1 MRHYYEVI
9 GMLNN
14 RGTDIGSGT
23 IVQQYYSE
31 SGVLYTFVYASTEA
45 GFVVSNIVIGG
56 IS

>member
-1 MRHYYEVI
+1 MTYNEVI
-9 GMLNN
+9 EMLNN

-45 GFVVSNIVIGG
+45 GFVVSNIKIGD

>member
-1 MRHYYEVI
+1 
-9 GMLNN
+9 MLNN